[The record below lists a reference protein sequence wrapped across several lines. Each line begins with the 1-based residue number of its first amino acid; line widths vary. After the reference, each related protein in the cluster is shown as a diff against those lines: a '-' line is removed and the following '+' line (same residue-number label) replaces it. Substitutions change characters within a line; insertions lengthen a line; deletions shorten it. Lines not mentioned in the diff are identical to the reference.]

1 MFMAFFKTFL
11 SCAVSFS
18 FKSIFV
24 MATLQAMVV
33 NQNSGPSSGSRGP
46 DAVAGFYGGKFFF
59 WSTFYSQH
67 CYHLYHTYIF
77 QPSKAYTNNR

>member
-1 MFMAFFKTFL
+1 
-11 SCAVSFS
+11 
-18 FKSIFV
+18 

-59 WSTFYSQH
+59 LEYFLLTTLLSFVPHKYFPAIKGLH
-67 CYHLYHTYIF
+67 
-77 QPSKAYTNNR
+77 K